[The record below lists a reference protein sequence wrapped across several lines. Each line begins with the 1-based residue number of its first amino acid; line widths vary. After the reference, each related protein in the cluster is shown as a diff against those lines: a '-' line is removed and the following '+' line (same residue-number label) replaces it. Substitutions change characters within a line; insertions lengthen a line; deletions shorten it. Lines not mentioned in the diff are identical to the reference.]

1 MLKGK
6 NKRKMFKKALCLS
19 FALLISINT
28 FAAVVSD
35 NDGGAF
41 ITKAEF
47 EALKADFNE
56 QVFNYNKSI
65 DSKIDGA
72 IAAYLAG
79 LRLSQTITLDNY
91 INDLDSNLRTFMNR
105 SSAAFKASGDTWRL
119 NAGVFL
125 VSWVNQLSGIRHDD
139 YQGMIR
145 YSLFTSNPDD
155 TKLSYKT
162 VDHGNTDYKW
172 LVDKYEINGTD
183 YYYPHYLHRMKLEHW
198 VSIVSPSVS
207 RTNSAN
213 SVDVSTATTNIEW
226 DISKSYPSTESKVG
240 DWTNFYGTS
249 APRDLIIHT
258 SNIYDPRADIA
269 PLKYLIGKGFDG
281 IYNAKLYCVEYA
293 KRTAYDGNTQVV
305 YEPNPGSI
313 CVFKYNPDGEA
324 QLTRSNVFN
333 AKIKF
338 YPQKLYEI
346 NFVDLI
352 NEGLTKRLF
361 EPVTRC
367 DGLAICRTDQ
377 AGDVHINLNLTSVK
391 AGDTDLAA
399 PTDLSGMT
407 YIVEIKNSKWGTDE
421 PTTTKRTD
429 SVYYKNNVTEGTL
442 DILIEKTD
450 KKETT
455 YWLKIVPSLNAA
467 GVQVE
472 VKESYIEVK

>member
-1 MLKGK
+1 MA
-6 NKRKMFKKALCLS
+6 KKALCLVFALILSINS
-19 FALLISINT
+19 FAAI
-28 FAAVVSD
+28 VSD
-35 NDGGAF
+35 NDGSAF

-56 QVFNYNKSI
+56 QVANYNKSI

-79 LRLSQTITLDNY
+79 LRLSTTIALDNY

-105 SSAAFKASGDTWRL
+105 SSIAFRQSGDTWRL

-125 VSWVNQLSGIRHDD
+125 VSWVSHLSGVQHDD
-139 YQGMIR
+139 YQGMLR
-145 YSLFTSNPDD
+145 YSLFNGNPED
-155 TKLSYKT
+155 TRLSYKT
-162 VDHGNTDYKW
+162 VDHGDTDYKW

-207 RTNSAN
+207 RTHSAN
-213 SVDVSTATTNIEW
+213 SVDISTVTTDVEW
-226 DISKSYPSTESKVG
+226 DITKSYPSTESKAG
-240 DWTNFYGTS
+240 GWTNFYGTS
-249 APRDLIIHT
+249 APYDIITHT
-258 SNIYDPRADIA
+258 SNIYNARANVA

-281 IYNAKLYCVEYA
+281 IYNAKLYCVEFA
-293 KRTAYDGNTQVV
+293 KRTTYDGDAQVV
-305 YEPNPGSI
+305 YEPNPGRI
-313 CVFKYNPDGEA
+313 QVFKYNPSGGAINTSAD
-324 QLTRSNVFN
+324 TFN

-367 DGLAICRTDQ
+367 DGLAICKADQ
-377 AGDVHINLNLTSVK
+377 VGDVHIKLDLTSVA
-391 AGDTDLAA
+391 AGDGDLPA

-407 YIVEIKNSKWGTDE
+407 YIVEIKDSKWGTAE
-421 PTTTKRTD
+421 PTDTQRSD
-429 SVYYKNNVTEGTL
+429 SVYYKNDVTEGTL

-455 YWLKIVPSLNAA
+455 YWLKIVPSLDAA